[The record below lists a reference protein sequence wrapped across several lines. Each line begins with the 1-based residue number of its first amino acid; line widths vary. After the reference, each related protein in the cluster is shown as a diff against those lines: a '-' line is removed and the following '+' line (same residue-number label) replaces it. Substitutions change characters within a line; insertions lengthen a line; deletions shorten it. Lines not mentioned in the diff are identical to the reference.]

1 MRSRLARYALLFIM
15 MMFFAALAL
24 DIAVPATVLG
34 IMALVNGLVLSG
46 SGEWKEEAA

>member
-34 IMALVNGLVLSG
+34 VMALVNGLVLSG
-46 SGEWKEEAA
+46 SDEWKEEAA

>member
-15 MMFFAALAL
+15 MMFFAVLAL

-34 IMALVNGLVLSG
+34 IMAMLNGLLF
-46 SGEWKEEAA
+46 SGEGGWKEETA

>member
-1 MRSRLARYALLFIM
+1 MRSRLARFALLFIM

-34 IMALVNGLVLSG
+34 VMALVNGLLLSG
-46 SGEWKEEAA
+46 EGGWKEETA